1 MVWMLHASFSS
12 HAEAGGGAPAKKYIT
27 PLSMDN
33 FPLMVTFLLCPV
45 SMGTND
51 NIFQVAEELRGE
63 GLAMHGHKAFPLM
76 LPSIPE
82 AAAKSN

>member
-1 MVWMLHASFSS
+1 M
-12 HAEAGGGAPAKKYIT
+12 

-33 FPLMVTFLLCPV
+33 ISMMVTFLLCPV
-45 SMGTND
+45 SMGTDD
-51 NIFQVAEELRGE
+51 NIFQVAEEISGE

-82 AAAKSN
+82 TAGKID